1 MFDFNKTTSKFD
13 DLASFSN
20 TRRHLQY
27 AEYAFNANYYRLL
40 ASDINDPY
48 LRAAFLGDF
57 LQIKYFPFL
66 NTVKVD
72 LKYAE
77 QGSAAGGRFQEQE
90 PAGVLSCHDEL
101 AAQNCELFD
110 Q

>member
-1 MFDFNKTTSKFD
+1 MGTLERRARDDMLTAGLGNYLESSSMFDFNKTTNKFD

-27 AEYAFNANYYRLL
+27 AEYAFSANYFRLL

-57 LQIKYFPFL
+57 LQIKYSPFS
-66 NTVKVD
+66 NDVI
-72 LKYAE
+72 
-77 QGSAAGGRFQEQE
+77 G
-90 PAGVLSCHDEL
+90 
-101 AAQNCELFD
+101 LFRVH
-110 Q
+110 

>member
-1 MFDFNKTTSKFD
+1 MGTLERRARDDLLTSGLGNYLESSSMFDFNKTTSKFD

-27 AEYAFNANYYRLL
+27 AEYAFNVNHYRLL

-57 LQIKYFPFL
+57 LQIKYSPFS
-66 NTVKVD
+66 NTV
-72 LKYAE
+72 
-77 QGSAAGGRFQEQE
+77 
-90 PAGVLSCHDEL
+90 
-101 AAQNCELFD
+101 
-110 Q
+110 